1 LVGEGEQV
9 FDVALCGE
17 GSAAGGEQVGAGE
30 VHAGTGCHGTE
41 ESGAGEPPVQ
51 QCFVGADRG
60 PASGR

>member
-1 LVGEGEQV
+1 LAGEGEQV